1 VLKDNAD
8 MPDGHEKHLGEDY
21 DTLVLISAGSGVSY
35 CLSNALD
42 IVRRAKAM
50 HSRAGDRKIAVATK
64 RLSFIWA
71 VKKPGKSFL
80 YCGIET
86 DDVEQV
92 DWISG
97 HLKDMCL
104 AAPPGLLHMTI
115 FITSKPQSTDPP
127 VLEGFV
133 TDDRRPHTAET
144 EVVSSFDSPTSTTRI
159 VDHNAIVEIR
169 SGRPEFHE
177 MIEREMSL
185 TAYGE

>member
-1 VLKDNAD
+1 MYSK
-8 MPDGHEKHLGEDY
+8 
-21 DTLVLISAGSGVSY
+21 
-35 CLSNALD
+35 
-42 IVRRAKAM
+42 
-50 HSRAGDRKIAVATK
+50 AGDRKIAVAAK
-64 RLSFIWA
+64 RLSFIWV

-80 YCGIET
+80 YR
-86 DDVEQV
+86 DVEADAAEQV

-104 AAPPGLLHMTI
+104 AAPPGLLHITI

-144 EVVSSFDSPTSTTRI
+144 EVVSPFDSPTSSSRI
-159 VDHNAIVEIR
+159 VEHNAIVELR
-169 SGRPEFHE
+169 SGRPEFNE

>member
-1 VLKDNAD
+1 MK
-8 MPDGHEKHLGEDY
+8 DGHEKHLGEDY

-50 HSRAGDRKIAVATK
+50 HSKAGDRKIAVATK
-64 RLSFIWA
+64 RLSFIWV
-71 VKKPGKSFL
+71 VKKPGKSF
-80 YCGIET
+80 YFRSIET
-86 DDVEQV
+86 DAAEQV

-104 AAPPGLLHMTI
+104 AAPPGLLHITI
-115 FITSKPQSTDPP
+115 FITAKPQPNDPP
-127 VLEGFV
+127 VLQGFV

-144 EVVSSFDSPTSTTRI
+144 EVVSPFDSPTSTTRI
-159 VDHNAIVEIR
+159 VDHNAIVELR
-169 SGRPEFHE
+169 SGRPEFNA